1 MQAVMQAYGH
11 PGERLQVVLVQ
22 LVKLLRAGEEVKMS
36 KRTGEFVTMREVID
50 EVGADA
56 AKFYFLMRDSKTH
69 LEFDLEL
76 AKQRSAD
83 NPVYYV
89 QYAHARIS
97 SLWRVAASRGIHCP
111 LPSHANLSLLSDQDE
126 LGLIRKLAAYPSTL
140 EGAAVGYEPHRMTYY
155 LQQLAALLHTFYN
168 KHRILP
174 PAADAEV
181 FAPAAAGLSADEGA
195 KRESLPPERTAARLA
210 LMRGVQQVIKNGLA
224 VLGISAPDQM

>member
-1 MQAVMQAYGH
+1 
-11 PGERLQVVLVQ
+11 
-22 LVKLLRAGEEVKMS
+22 MS
-36 KRTGEFVTMREVID
+36 KRTGEFITMREVID

-89 QYAHARIS
+89 QYAHARIA
-97 SLWRVAASRGIHCP
+97 SLWRVANSRRIACP
-111 LPSHANLSLLSDQDE
+111 SPSQADLSLLADPDE
-126 LGLIRKLAAYPSTL
+126 LGLIRKLAAYPSVL
-140 EGAAVGYEPHRMTYY
+140 ESAAVGYEPHRVTYY

-168 KHRILP
+168 KHRVLP

-181 FAPAAAGLSADEGA
+181 FALAAPGMTAEEAA
-195 KRESLPPERTAARLA
+195 KRETLSPERTAARLA
-210 LMRGVQQVIKNGLA
+210 LMSGVQQVIKNGLK